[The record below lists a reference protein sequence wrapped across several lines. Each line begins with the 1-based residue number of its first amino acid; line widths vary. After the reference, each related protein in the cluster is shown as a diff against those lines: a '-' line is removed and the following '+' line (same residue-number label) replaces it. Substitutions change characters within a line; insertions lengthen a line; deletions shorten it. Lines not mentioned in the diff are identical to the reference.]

1 MKTLSIVAI
10 LLTVIAV
17 PAVIIHKKR
26 WKPIL
31 LPIQRDENIR
41 HDVDTMMTGESW

>member
-1 MKTLSIVAI
+1 MKLLSIFTI

-17 PAVIIHKKR
+17 PALVIQKKR
-26 WKPIL
+26 WKPLL

-41 HDVDTMMTGESW
+41 HDVYTMMVEESY

>member
-1 MKTLSIVAI
+1 MNTLSIVAI

-17 PAVIIHKKR
+17 PALVIQKKR

-41 HDVDTMMTGESW
+41 HDIDTLEM

>member
-1 MKTLSIVAI
+1 MKALSILAI

-17 PAVIIHKKR
+17 PALVIQKKR
-26 WKPIL
+26 WNPIL

-41 HDVDTMMTGESW
+41 YDVDAMLIGGSL